1 MASDQAPTIAEEQAL
16 IAEDFELFD
25 DWRERIEYV
34 LELGKAL
41 PRLPDGDY
49 AEANK
54 VKGCQSQVW
63 MVAAL
68 DPDSGRLHIRAD
80 SDAFIV
86 KGLIAL
92 LLRLYADR
100 PPAEILSSP
109 PRVFEEIGLG
119 AHLSPTRANGL
130 HAMIRRIQQLAT
142 AFARGAPAPAAAG

>member
-1 MASDQAPTIAEEQAL
+1 MQQAPTIADEQVL

-25 DWRERIEYV
+25 DWREKIEYV
-34 LELGKAL
+34 LDLGRQLEPLA
-41 PRLPDGDY
+41 PSDY

-63 MVAAL
+63 MVAEIDRA
-68 DPDSGRLHIRAD
+68 SGQLHIRAD

-92 LLRLYADR
+92 LLRLYANR
-100 PPAEILSSP
+100 PPQEILDSP
-109 PRVFEEIGLG
+109 PRVFDEIGLG

-130 HAMIRRIQQLAT
+130 HAMIKRIHQLAT
-142 AFARGAPAPAAAG
+142 ACVHGVPAAAAAS

>member
-1 MASDQAPTIAEEQAL
+1 MEQAPTIADEQAL

-34 LELGKAL
+34 LDLGKQLEPL
-41 PRLPDGDY
+41 PQADY
-49 AEANK
+49 ADQNK

-63 MVAAL
+63 MVAEL
-68 DPDSGRLHIRAD
+68 DQASGRLRLRAD

-92 LLRLYADR
+92 LLRLYANRR
-100 PPAEILSSP
+100 PQEILDNP

-130 HAMIRRIQQLAT
+130 HAMIKRIHQLAT
-142 AFARGAPAPAAAG
+142 ACVHGAPAAAAAG

>member
-1 MASDQAPTIAEEQAL
+1 MEQAPTIADEQAL
-16 IAEDFELFD
+16 IAEDFDLFD

-34 LELGKAL
+34 LDLGKQLEPL
-41 PRLPDGDY
+41 PQADY
-49 AEANK
+49 ADQNK

-63 MVAAL
+63 MVAEL
-68 DPDSGRLHIRAD
+68 DQASGQLRLRAD

-92 LLRLYADR
+92 LLRLYANRR
-100 PPAEILSSP
+100 PQEILDNP

-130 HAMIRRIQQLAT
+130 HAMIKRIHQLAT
-142 AFARGAPAPAAAG
+142 ACVHGAPAAAAAG

>member
-1 MASDQAPTIAEEQAL
+1 MEQAPTIADEQAL

-25 DWRERIEYV
+25 DWREKIDYV
-34 LELGKAL
+34 LDLGKQL
-41 PRLPDGDY
+41 ERLPEEDY
-49 AEANK
+49 AERNK

-68 DPDSGRLHIRAD
+68 EPASGRLRIRAD

-92 LLRLYADR
+92 LLRLYANR
-100 PPAEILSSP
+100 PPQEILDNP
-109 PRVFEEIGLG
+109 PRVFDEIGLG

-130 HAMIRRIQQLAT
+130 HAMIKRIHQLAT
-142 AFARGAPAPAAAG
+142 ASVHGAPAAAAAS